1 MSDELRVVFPKIF
14 MWLFVGLLITFG
26 MGFGL
31 QESSLMDTLFSGGLY
46 LLVWLAEIVIAI
58 VLAVR
63 IRKMSS
69 LTATILSLFYTAL
82 TGVTFATIFAYF
94 ELGSIMIIFG
104 VTAIIMLI
112 FGCIGYFT
120 KIDLTKISTFLFMG
134 ILAII
139 IMSVINIFIG
149 SEALDLGLC
158 IIGIIIFMAYIAFDI
173 QAIKRKLY
181 GIENQDS
188 LAIYGAF
195 QLYLDFVNIFLDL
208 LRLFGNSRD

>member
-1 MSDELRVVFPKIF
+1 MNDELRDVFSKVF

-26 MGFGL
+26 MGYGI
-31 QESSLMDTLFSGGLY
+31 QESTLMDTLFSGGLY
-46 LLVWLAEIVIAI
+46 LFVWLAEIVIAI

-63 IRKMSS
+63 IRKIKP
-69 LTATILSLFYTAL
+69 LTATILYLFYTAL
-82 TGVTFATIFAYF
+82 TGITFATIFAYF

-104 VTAIIMLI
+104 VTALIMLL
-112 FGCIGYFT
+112 FGLVGYFT

-139 IMSVINIFIG
+139 IMSVVNLFIG
-149 SEALDLGLC
+149 SESLDLGLC
-158 IIGIIIFMAYIAFDI
+158 IVGIIIFMAYIAFDI

>member
-1 MSDELRVVFPKIF
+1 
-14 MWLFVGLLITFG
+14 
-26 MGFGL
+26 
-31 QESSLMDTLFSGGLY
+31 
-46 LLVWLAEIVIAI
+46 
-58 VLAVR
+58 
-63 IRKMSS
+63 
-69 LTATILSLFYTAL
+69 
-82 TGVTFATIFAYF
+82 
-94 ELGSIMIIFG
+94 
-104 VTAIIMLI
+104 
-112 FGCIGYFT
+112 
-120 KIDLTKISTFLFMG
+120 MG

-139 IMSVINIFIG
+139 IMSVVNIFIG
-149 SEALDLGLC
+149 SETLDLGLC

>member
-1 MSDELRVVFPKIF
+1 MNDELRDVFSKVF

-26 MGFGL
+26 MGYGI
-31 QESSLMDTLFSGGLY
+31 QESTLMDTLFSGGLY
-46 LLVWLAEIVIAI
+46 LFVWLAEIVIAI

-63 IRKMSS
+63 IRKIKP
-69 LTATILSLFYTAL
+69 LTATILYLFYTAL
-82 TGVTFATIFAYF
+82 TGITFATIFAYF

-104 VTAIIMLI
+104 VTALIMLL
-112 FGCIGYFT
+112 FGLVGYFT

-139 IMSVINIFIG
+139 IMSVVNIFIG
-149 SEALDLGLC
+149 SETLDLGLC

-208 LRLFGNSRD
+208 LSLFGNSRD

>member
-1 MSDELRVVFPKIF
+1 MNDELRDVFSKVF

-26 MGFGL
+26 MGYGI
-31 QESSLMDTLFSGGLY
+31 QESTLMDTLFSGGLY
-46 LLVWLAEIVIAI
+46 LFVWLAEIVIAI

-63 IRKMSS
+63 IRKIKP
-69 LTATILSLFYTAL
+69 LTATILYLFYTAL
-82 TGVTFATIFAYF
+82 TGITFATIFAYF

-104 VTAIIMLI
+104 VTALIMLL
-112 FGCIGYFT
+112 FGLVGYFT

-139 IMSVINIFIG
+139 IMSVVNIFIG
-149 SEALDLGLC
+149 SETLDLGLC

>member
-69 LTATILSLFYTAL
+69 LTATILYLFYTAL

-149 SEALDLGLC
+149 SETLDLGLC

>member
-69 LTATILSLFYTAL
+69 LTATILYLFYTAL

-104 VTAIIMLI
+104 VTALIMLL
-112 FGCIGYFT
+112 FGLVGYFT

-139 IMSVINIFIG
+139 IMSVVNIFIG
-149 SEALDLGLC
+149 SETLDLGLC

>member
-69 LTATILSLFYTAL
+69 LTATILYLFYTAL

-139 IMSVINIFIG
+139 IMSVVNLFIG
-149 SEALDLGLC
+149 SESLDLGLC

>member
-69 LTATILSLFYTAL
+69 LTATILYLFYTAL